1 MALCVVNI
9 PLNVLFGSV
18 KLILKLTI
26 VIIVFF
32 KVATRI
38 AIVSVRT
45 IFMHL
50 VETELNTKMLLS
62 NIPSV
67 LFFSGTIE

>member
-1 MALCVVNI
+1 M
-9 PLNVLFGSV
+9 
-18 KLILKLTI
+18 KLISKLAI

-32 KVATRI
+32 EVATRT

-50 VETELNTKMLLS
+50 VEMDLNTKILLS
-62 NIPSV
+62 NVPLV